1 MTGQLRFRAAA
12 ALPGRMDLSVEEVE
26 VSPPESGE
34 VLVEVLA
41 SGICASDRH
50 VMATGMNFGSSIGVV
65 GPPIVLGHELAGRVA
80 DVGPGVGSL
89 QIGDR
94 VVGASTPVCGHCRHC
109 VAGFT
114 NMCETFVNVVVKQ
127 RYRAAE
133 WSATA
138 MCGLGSFAEM
148 AVVHESQLVRVHTS
162 LPDDELALIG
172 CAVVSGAGAV
182 FNHGRI
188 VPGSTVAVI
197 GCGGVGL
204 AALQAARISG
214 AVRIVAVD
222 PSERKRALAAELGA
236 TDLVDPARSP
246 VIAQVLDLTSGRGV
260 STAVE
265 AYGSAATI
273 EQALAVTGMGGIC
286 VQIGTTP
293 PGEQIRLQPG
303 TGERTF
309 VSSAYGS
316 GDVRRDIPRL
326 VALAE
331 AKRFD
336 LASLV
341 SANIPLASG
350 PVTAAVT
357 TPDPDAVRTII
368 LPKSET
374 SG

>member
-1 MTGQLRFRAAA
+1 MG
-12 ALPGRMDLSVEEVE
+12 LSVEEVE
-26 VSPPESGE
+26 VSPPGTGE

-50 VMATGMNFGSSIGVV
+50 VMASGMNFGGSIGVV

-80 DVGPGVGSL
+80 EVGPDVRSL
-89 QIGDR
+89 RIGDR
-94 VVGASTPVCGHCRHC
+94 VVGASTPVCGRCDHC
-109 VAGFT
+109 ATGFT
-114 NMCETFVNVVVKQ
+114 NMCETFADVVVKQ
-127 RYRAAE
+127 RYRTAD

-148 AVVHESQLVRVHTS
+148 AVVHESQLVRVDTS

-188 VPGSTVAVI
+188 FPGSTVAVI

-222 PSERKRALAAELGA
+222 PSAHKRTLAAELGA
-236 TDLVDPARSP
+236 TDLIDPAIAP
-246 VIAQVLDLTSGRGV
+246 VVSQVLDLTSGRGV
-260 STAVE
+260 DAAVE
-265 AYGSAATI
+265 AFGSAATT
-273 EQALAVTGMGGIC
+273 EQALALTGMGGIC
-286 VQIGTTP
+286 IQVGTSS
-293 PGEQIRLQPG
+293 PGEQVRLPLG
-303 TGERTF
+303 PGERAF
-309 VSSAYGS
+309 VSSVYGS

-336 LASLV
+336 LANLV
-341 SANIPLASG
+341 TATIPLM
-350 PVTAAVT
+350 PEPLTAAVT
-357 TPDPDAVRTII
+357 APDPDTIRTVIM
-368 LPKSET
+368 PQSN
-374 SG
+374 